1 MPDAYY
7 QYFKGSVHGGNDMPG
22 SIGSQ
27 RPKLLDQVRQVLRV
41 HHYSIHTERSSVE
54 WIVGFVRFQGTR
66 SRDDLFP
73 PAPNIEAFVTDL
85 AVNGHVAAATQH
97 QTMHALVF
105 LYKRLRNHAMQ
116 GRINAVRVD
125 KKINVPVVIALP
137 DGTAQL
143 VAELLCGSGWRLMPA
158 VRSGSMTSMFR

>member
-1 MPDAYY
+1 M
-7 QYFKGSVHGGNDMPG
+7 
-22 SIGSQ
+22 
-27 RPKLLDQVRQVLRV
+27 
-41 HHYSIHTERSSVE
+41 
-54 WIVGFVRFQGTR
+54 R

-125 KKINVPVVIALP
+125 KKINVPVVMTRDEVAAVIALP